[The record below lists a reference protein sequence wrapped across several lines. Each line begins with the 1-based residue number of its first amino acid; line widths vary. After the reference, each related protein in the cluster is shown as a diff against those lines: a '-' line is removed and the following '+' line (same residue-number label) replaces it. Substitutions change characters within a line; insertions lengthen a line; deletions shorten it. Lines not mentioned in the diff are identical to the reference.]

1 MKKKLLLIVIATGLL
16 AGCGKTIP
24 KMDNGEE
31 ALVELGDGTKY
42 SVNEV
47 WNEVKES
54 YAMNIILNKIDD
66 KILSEKY
73 KSEEEQTKQYIQGI
87 ETSLRS
93 NYSDETTLLAILQ
106 QYGFA
111 SVEDY
116 LESQRIS
123 YLQNKAYLDYAKTKV
138 TDKEI
143 SAYYKDKTV
152 GDIHCVHILVKPE
165 STSTADDEKAK
176 KQAEEIIEAIKK
188 DIKSGTKALDAFKKY
203 ESDEKVTYQDLD
215 YFNKGDM
222 VEAFENA
229 AYALKKDEYSS
240 KPVKS
245 SFGYHVI
252 LKLDEK
258 EKASL
263 EDSKDKITE
272 TLAQEKLSAG
282 GTKMQTE
289 ALIELRKENGFKW
302 YDSELEDA
310 YNKYIN
316 YLLNNQNNGQ

>member
-1 MKKKLLLIVIATGLL
+1 MKKKLLLIVIAAGLL

-24 KMDNGEE
+24 KLDNGEE

-47 WNEVKES
+47 WDEVKEA
-54 YAMNIILNKIDD
+54 YALNVVLNKIDD

-73 KSEEEQTKQYIQGI
+73 KDEEEQTKQYLKGR
-87 ETSLRS
+87 ETSLRA
-93 NYSDETTLLAILQ
+93 NYPDEQTLLGLLQ
-106 QYGFA
+106 QYGYA
-111 SVEDY
+111 SIEDY
-116 LESQRIS
+116 LDEERVS
-123 YLQNKAYLDYAKTKV
+123 YLKQKAYLDYAKTKV
-138 TDKEI
+138 TEKEVNN
-143 SAYYKDKTV
+143 YYKDEAV
-152 GDIHCVHILVKPE
+152 GDIHCVHILVRPD
-165 STSTADDEKAK
+165 STSSDDDAKAK
-176 KQAEEIIEAIKK
+176 KKAEDVIAAIKK
-188 DIKSGTKALDAFKKY
+188 DIKAGTKALDAFEKY
-203 ESDEKVTYQDLD
+203 KSDESVTYQDLD

-222 VEAFENA
+222 VEVFENA
-229 AYALKKDEYSS
+229 AYALKKNEYTS

-263 EDSKDKITE
+263 EDSKDSITE
-272 TLAQEKLSAG
+272 KLANDKLTEG

-289 ALIELRKENGFKW
+289 AMIELRKENGFKW
-302 YDSELEDA
+302 YDSDLENA

-316 YLLNNQNNGQ
+316 YSLNQ